1 MAAFA
6 LARAVAPATAHPLR
20 GELYYTRYLGA
31 PNLNKIPFAFDGK
44 AMTLGRKTPVANLLG
59 ADGLGFAADGRLIV
73 GGQGD
78 RVHAVRIG
86 EPGGQQSVSAGG
98 AKVFHVAIGPDVQG
112 QVDTVNVLP
121 LEAGVEQPRTHRVC
135 HRVPYDAEESGPLV
149 DGCPAIAVEHLLER
163 HLAGCGLVAG
173 RRGTVGRQRPE
184 LLSQHP
190 RGQTRFTHA
199 QGDGRHPTGLR
210 IAVRPPLPII
220 SGRPPLSPGL

>member
-44 AMTLGRKTPVANLLG
+44 AMTLGRKAPVANLLG

-98 AKVFHVAIGPDVQG
+98 AKVFHVAIDPDGRRAWLTGTPG
-112 QVDTVNVLP
+112 QLVEVP
-121 LEAGVEQPRTHRVC
+121 LEPFADGVPR
-135 HRVPYDAEESGPLV
+135 PLQGDDTAISALAF
-149 DGCPAIAVEHLLER
+149 DG
-163 HLAGCGLVAG
+163 AG
-173 RRGTVGRQRPE
+173 RAYYTTGDDRGAGHFGTID
-184 LLSQHP
+184 LK
-190 RGQTRFTHA
+190 TFTTS
-199 QGDGRHPTGLR
+199 RM
-210 IAVRPPLPII
+210 IA
-220 SGRPPLSPGL
+220 